1 MKKVLHLSTGHNN
14 PAHGQGKAC
23 FTLIELLVV
32 IAIIAILAAI
42 LLPALNSARARGR
55 QASCVSNLKTHGNLM
70 ALYADAYDQWMS
82 SYTDCGREPA
92 TVNIDKPI
100 VWNEA
105 KSAFVALLLPK
116 GPDSAKWKMGAYFN
130 GCPER
135 STTVLE
141 QTTTDGGASWKPGTN
156 VERFQSYGINQST
169 MGNGVK
175 PDYIANGT
183 GPKKIGM
190 INNPSKYAAYAD
202 ARVNNFSASSY
213 HRNKY
218 WRLDTRHNG
227 SVNITHMDGHVASYP
242 EAITDSNNTE
252 LKSVINPQ
260 LDSANSEW
268 MKKI

>member
-1 MKKVLHLSTGHNN
+1 MKKH
-14 PAHGQGKAC
+14 

-55 QASCVSNLKTHGNLM
+55 QASCVSNLKTHGNLIS
-70 ALYADAYDQWMS
+70 LYADAYDQWMP

-92 TVNIDKPI
+92 TVSLDNPI

-105 KSAFVALLLPK
+105 KSAFVALLLPN
-116 GPDSAKWKMGAYFN
+116 GPDSAKWKMGGYFN

-141 QTTTDGGASWKPGTN
+141 QTTSDGGASWKVGTK
-156 VERFQSYGINQST
+156 VERFQSYGINQTT
-169 MGNGVK
+169 MGNGMK
-175 PDYIANGT
+175 YLADGNAAA
-183 GPKKIGM
+183 KIGM

-202 ARVNNFSASSY
+202 ARVNNFSSSSY

-227 SVNITHMDGHVASYP
+227 STNITHMDGHVASYP
-242 EAITDSNNTE
+242 EAITDPNNTE
-252 LKSVINPQ
+252 LKSVIDPK

-268 MKKI
+268 MKKISK